1 MIWASVPLIGIVRLL
16 VGVVV
21 ARRLGLGW
29 ARGFLA
35 GPAVIGLAV
44 PGLAVA
50 RLAVPRLDV
59 ARASVVRLAAPWL
72 CGSLL
77 GVLGT
82 RLSVIGL
89 AVPGLPIAWLAV
101 AGLSMPG
108 LFVSGL
114 RNSRLV
120 ELIGCAGL
128 VVGAGRGAIR

>member
-21 ARRLGLGW
+21 ARRPGLGG

-35 GPAVIGLAV
+35 GPAVIG
-44 PGLAVA
+44 
-50 RLAVPRLDV
+50 LAVPRLDV